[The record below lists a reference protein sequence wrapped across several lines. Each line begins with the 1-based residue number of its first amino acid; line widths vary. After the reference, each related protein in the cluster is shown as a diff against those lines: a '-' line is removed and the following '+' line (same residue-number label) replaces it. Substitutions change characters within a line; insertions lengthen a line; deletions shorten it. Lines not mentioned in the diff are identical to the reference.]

1 MYRLSFRFLSNPQ
14 YLALLK
20 EGAVNTVIITFFCLI
35 FGFMIGLVI
44 ALFRQSRNQV
54 LRFFGA
60 FWVDFLRNT
69 PFLVQLFFFYYGL
82 PQLGIDTNPLVT
94 SIIALSINVSAGNC
108 EVIRAGLMAV
118 KKSYYECAA
127 ALGFGPLQTI
137 RYVVLPISLRV
148 AFKPLVNNFV
158 NLVLTTSV
166 CFSITVVDMMG
177 ASKIINGRVDR
188 PFEIYLLLLV
198 SYCCL
203 TFLISTISK
212 IVDKKIA
219 ITL

>member
-1 MYRLSFRFLSNPQ
+1 MYRLNFRFLSNPQ
-14 YLALLK
+14 YIALLK

-35 FGFMIGLVI
+35 FGFLIGLVI
-44 ALFRQSRNQV
+44 ALLRQSKNKV
-54 LRFFGA
+54 LRFLGA

-82 PQLGIDTNPLVT
+82 PQLGIDTDPLIT

-188 PFEIYLLLLV
+188 PFEIFLLLLV
-198 SYCCL
+198 AYCIL
-203 TFLISTISK
+203 TFLISMISK
-212 IVDKKIA
+212 VVDKKIA

>member
-1 MYRLSFRFLSNPQ
+1 MYRLNFRFLNNPQ
-14 YLALLK
+14 YQELLK
-20 EGAVNTVIITFFCLI
+20 EGIVNTLIITFFCLI
-35 FGFMIGLVI
+35 FGFLIGLVI
-44 ALFRQSRNQV
+44 AMFRRSKIKP
-54 LRFFGA
+54 LRWFGA

-69 PFLVQLFFFYYGL
+69 PFLVQLFFFYHSL
-82 PQLGIDTNPLVT
+82 PRVGVELNPVVVA
-94 SIIALSINVSAGNC
+94 IIALSINTSAGNC

-127 ALGFGPLQTI
+127 ALGLSPFQTI

-158 NLVLTTSV
+158 NLILTTSV
-166 CFSITVVDMMG
+166 CFSITVVELMG

-188 PFEIYLLLLV
+188 PFEIYLLLLAA
-198 SYCCL
+198 YCCI
-203 TFLISTISK
+203 TFLISMISK
-212 IVDKKIA
+212 AIDKKIA

>member
-1 MYRLSFRFLSNPQ
+1 MNFRFLNNPQ
-14 YLALLK
+14 YIALLK
-20 EGAVNTVIITFFCLI
+20 EGLVNTVIITFFCLI
-35 FGFMIGLVI
+35 FGFLIGLVI
-44 ALFRQSRNQV
+44 ALMRQSKVKV

-82 PQLGIDTNPLVT
+82 PVLGIETDPLVT
-94 SIIALSINVSAGNC
+94 SILALSINTSAVNC
-108 EVIRAGLMAV
+108 ESIRAGLMAV

-127 ALGFGPLQTI
+127 ALGFGQLQTI

-158 NLVLTTSV
+158 NLILTTSV
-166 CFSITVVDMMG
+166 CFSVTVVDLMG

-188 PFEIYLLLLV
+188 PFEIYVLLLLA
-198 SYCCL
+198 YCCL
-203 TFLISTISK
+203 TFFISMVSK
-212 IVDKKIA
+212 VIDKKIS

>member
-1 MYRLSFRFLSNPQ
+1 MYRLNFRFLSNPQ
-14 YLALLK
+14 YIALLK

-35 FGFMIGLVI
+35 FGFLIGLVI
-44 ALFRQSRNQV
+44 ALLRQSKNKV
-54 LRFFGA
+54 LRFLGA

-82 PQLGIDTNPLVT
+82 PQLGIDTDPLIT

-148 AFKPLVNNFV
+148 SFKPLVNNFV

-188 PFEIYLLLLV
+188 PFEIYLLLLAA
-198 SYCCL
+198 YCIL
-203 TFLISTISK
+203 TFLVSMISK
-212 IVDKKIA
+212 VVDKKIA

>member
-14 YLALLK
+14 YQELLK
-20 EGAVNTVIITFFCLI
+20 EGIINTLIITFFCLI
-35 FGFMIGLVI
+35 FGFLIGLIV
-44 ALFRQSRNQV
+44 AMFRRSKIRP
-54 LRFFGA
+54 LRWFGA

-69 PFLVQLFFFYYGL
+69 PFLVQLFFFYHSL
-82 PQLGIDTNPLVT
+82 PRLGIELNPVIVA
-94 SIIALSINVSAGNC
+94 IIALSINTSAGNC

-118 KKSYYECAA
+118 KKSYYECAS
-127 ALGFGPLQTI
+127 ALGLSSFQTV

-158 NLVLTTSV
+158 NLILTTSV
-166 CFSITVVDMMG
+166 CFSITVVELMG
-177 ASKIINGRVDR
+177 AAKIINGRVDR

-198 SYCCL
+198 AYCCI
-203 TFLISTISK
+203 TFLISIISK
-212 IVDKKIA
+212 AVDKKIA

>member
-1 MYRLSFRFLSNPQ
+1 MYRLNFRFLSNPQ
-14 YLALLK
+14 YIALLK

-35 FGFMIGLVI
+35 FGFLIGLVI
-44 ALFRQSRNQV
+44 ALLRQSKNKV
-54 LRFFGA
+54 LRFLGA

-82 PQLGIDTNPLVT
+82 PHLGIDTDPLIT

-148 AFKPLVNNFV
+148 SFKPLVNNFV

-188 PFEIYLLLLV
+188 PFEIYLLLLAA
-198 SYCCL
+198 YCIL
-203 TFLISTISK
+203 TFLVSMISK
-212 IVDKKIA
+212 VVDKKIA

>member
-1 MYRLSFRFLSNPQ
+1 MFKLSFRFLNNPQ
-14 YLALLK
+14 YIDLLK
-20 EGAVNTVIITFFCLI
+20 EGVINTIIITFFCLI
-35 FGFMIGLVI
+35 FGFLIGLVI
-44 ALFRQSRNQV
+44 ALLRQSKIRI
-54 LRFFGA
+54 LRFLGA

-82 PQLGIDTNPLVT
+82 PWLGIDTDPLIT
-94 SIIALSINVSAGNC
+94 SIIALSINTSAVNC

-127 ALGFGPLQTI
+127 ALGFGQFQTI

-158 NLVLTTSV
+158 NLILTTSV
-166 CFSITVVDMMG
+166 CFSVTVVDLMG

-198 SYCCL
+198 AYCCL
-203 TFLISTISK
+203 TFFISVISK
-212 IVDKKIA
+212 LVDKKIA

>member
-1 MYRLSFRFLSNPQ
+1 MYRLNFRFLSNPQ
-14 YLALLK
+14 YIALLK

-35 FGFMIGLVI
+35 FGFLIGLVV
-44 ALFRQSRNQV
+44 ALMRQSKSKV
-54 LRFFGA
+54 LRFIGA

-82 PQLGIDTNPLVT
+82 PQLGIDTDPLVT

-177 ASKIINGRVDR
+177 ASKIINGRADR

-198 SYCCL
+198 AYCCL
-203 TFLISTISK
+203 TFLISMISK
-212 IVDKKIA
+212 VVDRKIA